1 MAEPPTVPYTGQKRH
16 RLRIRSLGEITL
28 PIVRVSPDLH
38 IASFVLIDNY
48 DLVKKL
54 SEILARQVAKYN
66 PEYLLCVEAKSLPLT
81 YAICDH
87 LNTLYR
93 RRRKKTR
100 VKFIVVRKTKKV
112 YMKSP
117 YSVTMKS
124 ITTREQ
130 QKLFI
135 DKIDVAK
142 LRRHSFVLVDDVI
155 STGSTINAL
164 LRLLKR
170 IRLSPSAICT
180 VLFEG
185 ETGPDKVAYPHKSK
199 VHALGRIPLYVNSSK
214 QFKRRYG
221 KPA

>member
-1 MAEPPTVPYTGQKRH
+1 MAEPLTVPYVGQKRH
-16 RLRIRSLGEITL
+16 RLRIQSLGEITL
-28 PIVRVSPDLH
+28 PIVRVSEDLH

-54 SEILARQVAKYN
+54 SEILARQIIKYN

-81 YAICDH
+81 YAICDR

-93 RRRKKTR
+93 MRRKKTR
-100 VKFIVVRKTKKV
+100 VKFVVVRKTKKI

-124 ITTREQ
+124 ITTKEH

-135 DKIDVAK
+135 DRNDVAK
-142 LRRHSFVLVDDVI
+142 LRKQSFVVVDDVI

-164 LRLLKR
+164 LRLLKKLH
-170 IRLSPSAICT
+170 LSPSAVCT

-185 ETGPDKVAYPHKSK
+185 ETGPDSIDYPHKSK
-199 VHALGRIPLYVNSSK
+199 VHALGRVPLYLK
-214 QFKRRYG
+214 E
-221 KPA
+221 

>member
-1 MAEPPTVPYTGQKRH
+1 MAEPLTVPYVGQKLH
-16 RLRIRSLGEITL
+16 RLRIQSLGQITL
-28 PIVRVSPDLH
+28 PIVRVSEDLH
-38 IASFVLIDNY
+38 IASLVLIDNY

-54 SEILARQVAKYN
+54 SEILARQIIKYN
-66 PEYLLCVEAKSLPLT
+66 PKYLLCVEAKSLPLT

-93 RRRKKTR
+93 GRRKSTR
-100 VKFIVVRKTKKV
+100 VKFIVVRKTKKI

-124 ITTREQ
+124 ITTKER

-135 DKIDVAK
+135 DRNDVAK
-142 LRRHSFVLVDDVI
+142 LRRHSFVVVDDVI

-164 LRLLKR
+164 LKLLKKV
-170 IRLSPSAICT
+170 RLSPSAICT

-185 ETGPDKVAYPHKSK
+185 ETGPDKIDYSHKSR
-199 VHALGRIPLYVNSSK
+199 VHALGRIPLYLK
-214 QFKRRYG
+214 E
-221 KPA
+221 

>member
-1 MAEPPTVPYTGQKRH
+1 MAEPLTVPYTGQKRH
-16 RLRIRSLGEITL
+16 TLRIQSLGEISL

-54 SEILARQVAKYN
+54 SEVLARQIAKYN

-81 YAICDH
+81 YAICDR

-100 VKFIVVRKTKKV
+100 VKFVVVRKNKKV

-117 YSVTMKS
+117 YTVTMKS
-124 ITTREQ
+124 ITTREH

-135 DKIDVAK
+135 DRSDVAK
-142 LRRHSFVLVDDVI
+142 LRKRRFVLVDDVI

-164 LRLLKR
+164 LRLLKKV
-170 IRLSPSAICT
+170 RLSPSAICT

-185 ETGPDKVAYPHKSK
+185 ETGPGEVDYPHKSK
-199 VHALGRIPLYVNSSK
+199 VHALGRIPLYVK
-214 QFKRRYG
+214 
-221 KPA
+221 